1 MKPVLLYIH
10 RIFSPHTLVHHNFT
24 TIIYLINLNGL
35 LAMYDPS
42 TTVTTATRSV
52 IMAEGSKVEGGGTKG
67 PRERLE
73 KEREWRI
80 SQPLALLTSRTG
92 MEGV

>member
-1 MKPVLLYIH
+1 MKPVLLYTEY
-10 RIFSPHTLVHHNFT
+10 FPHIPECIIIT
-24 TIIYLINLNGL
+24 TVIYLINLNGL

-52 IMAEGSKVEGGGTKG
+52 TMAEGSKVEGGGTKG

-73 KEREWRI
+73 REREWRI